1 MLSPSP
7 RRRRLLLLLLLSPPP
22 LRRCIVGLPS
32 AANPASHIHSA
43 VSGTIHI
50 CCGCFLLAIK
60 ISPNNTTRPSHIEA
74 MLQRALLLACMLAMA
89 QAQAKHIVYYN
100 PSDECKNELCW
111 QCARPLYLPID
122 PHLAHMSPSSSRYL
136 IPFWLIAVL
145 LIIVAVCCKMMYAM

>member
-1 MLSPSP
+1 MHSLLPPAAASSCFFSLPPPSP
-7 RRRRLLLLLLLSPPP
+7 PLYRGSAVGCQPCLPHTLCCVWNDSHLLRLLSFGNKNLFKQYNK
-22 LRRCIVGLPS
+22 PS
-32 AANPASHIHSA
+32 Y
-43 VSGTIHI
+43 
-50 CCGCFLLAIK
+50 
-60 ISPNNTTRPSHIEA
+60 IEA

-111 QCARPLYLPID
+111 QCARPLYLPIH